1 MGAGVMFISG
11 GDTLILRRVS
21 KTEDRWSGY
30 WNFPGGKTEG
40 GETHYET
47 AMRELYEEVGG
58 DPSEN
63 LIGVEKV
70 PFQIYDE
77 LYGSGYTLYL
87 AEVSTKFTP
96 ILDNEN
102 DEWKWVPFSYL
113 SNCKLHPKDRKP
125 ILDKFI

>member
-1 MGAGVMFISG
+1 MFMC
-11 GDTLILRRVS
+11 DNQTLLLRRVNQP
-21 KTEDRWSGY
+21 TDRWSGY
-30 WNFPGGKTEG
+30 WNFPGGKTEE

-58 DPSEN
+58 DPSEG
-63 LIGVEKV
+63 LIGAERI

-102 DEWKWVPFSYL
+102 DEWKWVSL
-113 SNCKLHPKDRKP
+113 DTLGKCKLHPKDRKP
-125 ILDKFI
+125 IMDKFI